1 MNTPNITPGPWA
13 TSKDAVP
20 DGHVQIT
27 VYDEPTG
34 KRVATVFERPENA
47 QAIAATHQTLEAL
60 QMCLIYT
67 AAMQQD
73 GRPIKERKE
82 LAKSVH
88 AIVLAALTAAGY
100 THGKDA

>member
-47 QAIAATHQTLEAL
+47 QAIAALPQL
-60 QMCLIYT
+60 
-67 AAMQQD
+67 
-73 GRPIKERKE
+73 
-82 LAKSVH
+82 
-88 AIVLAALTAAGY
+88 LAALAGILTLVDDCADLMATEVHPDRINSMCDEAQAALLAAGY
-100 THGKDA
+100 TNGKDA